1 MNFVNNIVLDL
12 KDLYNA
18 HNKHFG
24 TGTNYEKGLY
34 FFTVKHEI
42 NEKQPIVQKQII
54 KKKSKKPI
62 KENKEQLN
70 HKLILELKEKL
81 KKLQEK
87 KNKLNI

>member
-42 NEKQPIVQKQII
+42 NENLKSSNLRLVLLFEV
-54 KKKSKKPI
+54 KKKI
-62 KENKEQLN
+62 QTQN
-70 HKLILELKEKL
+70 H
-81 KKLQEK
+81 Q
-87 KNKLNI
+87 NF